1 MSPLTHLYKRKGNEK
16 LCDNHRG
23 ISLLAIAGKILAR
36 VLLNRL
42 LQHLEDGHLPE
53 NQCGC
58 RKGRGTADV
67 VLLSNNSRKSE
78 EHGLPPVSFGI
89 PEVFSAPSE
98 FPIQSTNPPQK
109 SFFRPLKKMRF
120 ILTLTLKNKTKSID
134 QIQATRSANCSTFL
148 VMVSLNRYKM
158 FFFRPSVR

>member
-1 MSPLTHLYKRKGNEK
+1 MGTEVIPKISRMSPLTHLYKRKGNEK

-67 VLLSNNSRKSE
+67 VLLSNNSRKSVKNMVY
-78 EHGLPPVSFGI
+78 PPSL
-89 PEVFSAPSE
+89 SE
-98 FPIQSTNPPQK
+98 FQRC
-109 SFFRPLKKMRF
+109 FRPLQNF
-120 ILTLTLKNKTKSID
+120 LFNLLTPPEIF
-134 QIQATRSANCSTFL
+134 FL
-148 VMVSLNRYKM
+148 AS
-158 FFFRPSVR
+158 